1 MGQMGNIPSKK
12 YIFHYQGQQ
21 ATYLISVSIDK
32 NNLTCSCSC
41 SNRQPCKHIHHL
53 ILGRTIKVL
62 EDEVNAVREM
72 ATLVSQHPQGN
83 TYIEAAIRYFQN
95 DDSCRR
101 CNSKNIVDTKAKTFS
116 AKLYKLIS
124 KHRYYCKDCHWSW

>member
-83 TYIEAAIRYFQN
+83 TYISKLPSAIFRTTILAG
-95 DDSCRR
+95 DA
-101 CNSKNIVDTKAKTFS
+101 TAK
-116 AKLYKLIS
+116 I
-124 KHRYYCKDCHWSW
+124 